1 MSWPD
6 HSDDKDNPGGKLR
19 SRIGFSTQTGTRR
32 KAGQPT
38 RAEWKRKG
46 TRPALCCVK
55 NGVRLNL
62 ERGWLPRVDNGGAG
76 SPVRLNDQWAS

>member
-1 MSWPD
+1 MSRRD
-6 HSDDKDNPGGKLR
+6 HSDDKDSPGGNCCGR
-19 SRIGFSTQTGTRR
+19 VSVSRRKQDPR

-62 ERGWLPRVDNGGAG
+62 EGVAFAGG
-76 SPVRLNDQWAS
+76 

>member
-1 MSWPD
+1 MITPTTRTAPEETAAVACRFLD
-6 HSDDKDNPGGKLR
+6 ANR
-19 SRIGFSTQTGTRR
+19 YRR

-62 ERGWLPRVDNGGAG
+62 EGVAFAGGSWRCG
-76 SPVRLNDQWAS
+76 LTVGLNDQWAS